1 MTGELDLRTLSLAT
15 GTLVVVLTMAM
26 AWVGLT
32 RRIYPGF
39 LLWMLGS
46 AAGAS
51 CLLIGFWMRAT
62 PSVLAVLAANTA
74 ASAGQALINLG
85 LEDFLGRRR
94 TPWLQAL
101 PVAITMATAAL
112 LTSGGP
118 AEGARVAIGEGAY
131 VLQTGWCLWLL
142 VSGVPPL
149 LGGRNRLLELTV
161 AVQGTWSL
169 LRMVHFATGRV
180 LLQTLLSA
188 STLES
193 ITFLIYPAVLAL
205 QVFGLTGLNLQ
216 RLESDLRG
224 ALEEV
229 RTLRG
234 IIPICS
240 YCKKIRDDEGSW
252 QQVEAY
258 VSDHTEA
265 AFSHGI
271 CPRCLQ
277 VHFPEE
283 DPPG

>member
-1 MTGELDLRTLSLAT
+1 MTGELDLQTLSLAT
-15 GTLVVVLTMAM
+15 GTMVVVLTLAM
-26 AWVGLT
+26 AWVGFT

-46 AAGAS
+46 AAGAA
-51 CLLIGFWMRAT
+51 CLLIGWKMRAA
-62 PSVLAVLAANTA
+62 PSVLSIIAANTA
-74 ASAGQALINLG
+74 ASVGQALINLG

-101 PVAITMATAAL
+101 PVALTIAAAAI
-112 LTSGGP
+112 LTSGVP
-118 AEGARVAIGEGAY
+118 AEAARVAIGEGAY
-131 VLQTGWCLWLL
+131 ALQTGWCLWLL
-142 VSGVPPL
+142 ASGVPPL

-161 AVQGTWSL
+161 AVQGAWSL
-169 LRMVHFATGRV
+169 LRMIHFATGKV
-180 LLQTLLSA
+180 LLQALFA
-188 STLES
+188 PSTLES

-205 QVFGLTGLNLQ
+205 QVFGLTALNLQ

-240 YCKKIRDDEGSW
+240 YCKKIRDDAGSW

-277 VHFPEE
+277 EHFPDEE
-283 DPPG
+283 PPG